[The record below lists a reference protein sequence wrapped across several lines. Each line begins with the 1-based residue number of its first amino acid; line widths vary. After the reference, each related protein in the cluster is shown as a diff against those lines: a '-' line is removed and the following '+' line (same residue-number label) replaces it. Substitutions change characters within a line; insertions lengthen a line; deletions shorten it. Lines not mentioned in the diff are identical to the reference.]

1 MVPQEGQDKTILG
14 DSRNSTSAQ
23 GRGPRIRGAIVAAQ
37 HRGGSVAG
45 TLTPVADQT
54 DTPPEQTQK
63 FDTVAVGLGP
73 TLAGSMLLSTL
84 SVPFVL
90 LLPETRR
97 A

>member
-1 MVPQEGQDKTILG
+1 M
-14 DSRNSTSAQ
+14 
-23 GRGPRIRGAIVAAQ
+23 VAAQ
-37 HRGGSVAG
+37 RRGGSVAG

-63 FDTVAVGLGP
+63 FDTVAVGFIAGAVGRGP

-97 A
+97 T